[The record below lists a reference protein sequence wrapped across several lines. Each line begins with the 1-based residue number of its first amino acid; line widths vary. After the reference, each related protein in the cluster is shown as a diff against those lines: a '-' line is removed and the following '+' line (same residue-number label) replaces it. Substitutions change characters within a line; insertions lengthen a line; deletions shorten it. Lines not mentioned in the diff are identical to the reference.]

1 MTLILFKERPK
12 MRRKAWLALAAVL
25 VLGFAGWTV
34 SGQRTRPA
42 AQAEWEYKIVYV
54 PGVRMMSEKALNE
67 LGSQGWE
74 LVTFHQLNQEGATI
88 GAGNFYL
95 KRLKQG
101 RQ

>member
-1 MTLILFKERPK
+1 

-42 AQAEWEYKIVYV
+42 QTEWEYKIVYV
-54 PGVRMMSEKALNE
+54 PGARMMSEKALNE

-74 LVTFHQLNQEGATI
+74 LVTFHQLNQEGGTI